1 MMMDK
6 FFDCLNVRNTKK
18 FIIKGKS
25 FLEPYESVNDI
36 RFARLDEFLQN
47 FKSWKESS
55 ETRNDANYTENA
67 KSKIYIS
74 WLSYEGLQIFVTTR
88 YPLYLFRKVLSG

>member
-55 ETRNDANYTENA
+55 ET
-67 KSKIYIS
+67 
-74 WLSYEGLQIFVTTR
+74 
-88 YPLYLFRKVLSG
+88 